1 MGEAGSKSEV
11 SVFLNREMKLKTLE
25 VNGKSL
31 SFTQHGRYA
40 SAPIAFG
47 GTAFSHSQELSLR
60 RTSGGSFTGTFTLPR
75 RIKAQLDRRRELW
88 PIPWTQEDYATTWLV
103 PERLLLFLQMVE
115 PSESMP
121 VQAKI
126 DGSPITL
133 SRAYASVREDSQC
146 FVGWYTDLSKLAS
159 DTPHTIQ
166 LALPP
171 IELSHFQGLFFDN
184 IEPEYTEQLAQ

>member
-1 MGEAGSKSEV
+1 L
-11 SVFLNREMKLKTLE
+11 LNRELKLKTLV

-31 SFTQHGRYA
+31 PFTQRGRYA
-40 SAPIAFG
+40 SAPMAFG
-47 GTAFSHSQELSLR
+47 GTAFSHSQELPLR
-60 RTSGGSFTGTFTLPR
+60 STSDGSFTGAFTLPS
-75 RIKAQLDRRRELW
+75 RIKAQLERRRELW

-115 PSESMP
+115 PSDAML
-121 VQAKI
+121 VQANI

-146 FVGWYTDLSKLAS
+146 FVGWYADLSKLAV
-159 DTPHTIQ
+159 DTPHTVQ

-171 IELSHFQGLFFDN
+171 MERSHFQGLFFDN
-184 IEPEYTEQLAQ
+184 IEGEYTEQLAQ